1 MQAACGAMGAKH
13 GRLKMNPE
21 LLRELLVGYLLLQ
34 SNSLRRGRNQI
45 PVSNVY
51 ELTPISSFWAP
62 NVLNELQETREFP
75 FNLIGKSGDDGFSNG
90 QIMVRTQILVH
101 K

>member
-1 MQAACGAMGAKH
+1 MQAACEAMGAKH

-51 ELTPISSFWAP
+51 ELAPISCQTGS
-62 NVLNELQETREFP
+62 
-75 FNLIGKSGDDGFSNG
+75 
-90 QIMVRTQILVH
+90 ILVLYNLKLH
-101 K
+101 LVIIFYFVLYVV

>member
-1 MQAACGAMGAKH
+1 MGAKH

-62 NVLNELQETREFP
+62 NGLNELQETREFP
-75 FNLIGKSGDDGFSNG
+75 FNLIGKSGDDGFSKG
-90 QIMVRTQILVH
+90 QIMVRTQILVQ